1 MNVDMP
7 QLTNFFLNKK
17 PLRMQANALA
27 NECMC
32 KLHISSFL
40 MGSWN
45 RGVLTLLILKR
56 ISRLQQLKLS
66 PSRYHQHQII
76 SFPGNDRK

>member
-45 RGVLTLLILKR
+45 RGVLTLLI
-56 ISRLQQLKLS
+56 
-66 PSRYHQHQII
+66 
-76 SFPGNDRK
+76 FF